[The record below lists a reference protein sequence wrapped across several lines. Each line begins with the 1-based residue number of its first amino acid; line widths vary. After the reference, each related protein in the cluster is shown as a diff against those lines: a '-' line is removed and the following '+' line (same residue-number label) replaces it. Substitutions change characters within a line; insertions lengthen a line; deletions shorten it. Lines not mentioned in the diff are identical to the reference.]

1 MSENKSTLKGKVKRY
16 AKVSSKLTTV
26 SAKIASKK
34 LVGIEDN
41 NKNAELVLNALGG
54 LKGPLMKVAQL
65 LSTVPDLLPK
75 EYSEKL
81 QQLQADAPSMGSF
94 FVKRRMKSELGLNWQ
109 KKFKNFDI
117 KAKKAASLG
126 QVHIA
131 QVNNTNIA
139 CKLQYPDM
147 ISTVD
152 ADLKQLKIIFSLYG
166 TWDKTIRTQDIYTE
180 LSQRLKEELDYKREL
195 KNMLLYGNILKNE
208 KFINIPKPIK
218 KLSTNRLLSMTWL
231 EGTPLM
237 SWKESNQEIRN
248 HIAKIL
254 FNAWYI
260 PFYKYGIIHGDPH
273 PGNYQVTNENKNL
286 PNLNLLDFGCIR
298 IFPSS
303 FVGGVI
309 DLYKA
314 IRDNNEELAINAYK
328 AWGFK
333 NLTKEIIN
341 ILHIWATYIYGP
353 LIEDKKRFIQD
364 NSATRNGKE
373 IASSVYKELKK
384 LGGISPP
391 KEFVMIDRAAVGLG
405 SVFMHLNAK
414 LNWHKIIEEMISEF
428 DEKTLH
434 KKQKKALDKVGLKN
448 YN

>member
-166 TWDKTIRTQDIYTE
+166 TWDKTIKTQDIYTE

>member
-1 MSENKSTLKGKVKRY
+1 MNESKSTLKGKVKRY

-26 SAKIASKK
+26 SAKIASNK
-34 LVGIEDN
+34 LVGKGDN

-126 QVHIA
+126 QVHKA
-131 QVNNTNIA
+131 KVNNISLA
-139 CKLQYPDM
+139 SKLQYPDM
-147 ISTVD
+147 MSTVD

-166 TWDKTIRTQDIYTE
+166 TWDKTIKTKDIYTE

-218 KLSTNRLLSMTWL
+218 KLSTNRLLTMTWL
-231 EGTPLM
+231 EGTSLM

-248 HIAKIL
+248 HIAKTL

-273 PGNYQVTNENKNL
+273 PGNYQVTNEFKKL
-286 PNLNLLDFGCIR
+286 PSLNLLDFGCIR

-314 IRDNNEELAINAYK
+314 IRDNNEELAIKAYK

-364 NSATRNGKE
+364 NNATKNGKV

-414 LNWHKIIEEMISEF
+414 LNWHKILEEMISEF
-428 DEKTLH
+428 DEKALH
-434 KKQKKALDKVGLKN
+434 KKQKYALDKVGLKN

>member
-1 MSENKSTLKGKVKRY
+1 
-16 AKVSSKLTTV
+16 
-26 SAKIASKK
+26 
-34 LVGIEDN
+34 
-41 NKNAELVLNALGG
+41 
-54 LKGPLMKVAQL
+54 
-65 LSTVPDLLPK
+65 
-75 EYSEKL
+75 
-81 QQLQADAPSMGSF
+81 
-94 FVKRRMKSELGLNWQ
+94 
-109 KKFKNFDI
+109 
-117 KAKKAASLG
+117 
-126 QVHIA
+126 
-131 QVNNTNIA
+131 
-139 CKLQYPDM
+139 
-147 ISTVD
+147 
-152 ADLKQLKIIFSLYG
+152 
-166 TWDKTIRTQDIYTE
+166 
-180 LSQRLKEELDYKREL
+180 
-195 KNMLLYGNILKNE
+195 
-208 KFINIPKPIK
+208 
-218 KLSTNRLLSMTWL
+218 
-231 EGTPLM
+231 M
-237 SWKESNQEIRN
+237 SWKESNQEVRD

-254 FNAWYI
+254 FTAWYI

-286 PNLNLLDFGCIR
+286 PSLNLLDFGCIR

-314 IRDNNEELAINAYK
+314 IRDNNEELAIKAYK

-333 NLTKEIIN
+333 NLTKDIIN

-364 NSATRNGKE
+364 NNAAKNGKE

-414 LNWHKIIEEMISEF
+414 LNWHKILEEMISEF

-434 KKQKKALDKVGLKN
+434 KKQKNALEKIGLKN

>member
-353 LIEDKKRFIQD
+353 LIEDKQRFIQD
-364 NSATRNGKE
+364 NNATRNGKE

>member
-1 MSENKSTLKGKVKRY
+1 MNESKATLSGKVKRY
-16 AKVSSKLTTV
+16 AKVGSKLTSV

-34 LVGIEDN
+34 LIGTDDN
-41 NKNAELVLNALGG
+41 DKNAELVLNALGG

-65 LSTVPDLLPK
+65 ISTVPDLLPK

-94 FVKRRMKSELGLNWQ
+94 FVKRRMKSELGINWQ
-109 KKFKNFDI
+109 KKFKSFEI
-117 KAKKAASLG
+117 KAVRAASLG
-126 QVHIA
+126 QVHKAKIN
-131 QVNNTNIA
+131 QIDLA

-147 ISTVD
+147 MSTVD
-152 ADLKQLKIIFSLYG
+152 ADLKQLKLIFSLYG
-166 TWDKTIRTQDIYTE
+166 TWDKTIKTNDIYVE
-180 LSQRLKEELDYKREL
+180 LSHRLKEELDYKREF
-195 KNMLLYGNILKNE
+195 KNMLLYKNILKDE
-208 KFINIPKPIK
+208 KLINVPSPIEN
-218 KLSTNRLLSMTWL
+218 LSTHRLLTMTWL

-237 SWKESNQEIRN
+237 SWKESNQEIRD
-248 HIAKIL
+248 HIAKLL
-254 FNAWYI
+254 FNAWYV
-260 PFYKYGIIHGDPH
+260 PFYKYGVIHGDPH
-273 PGNYQVTNENKNL
+273 PGNYQVNNSYKQ
-286 PNLNLLDFGCIR
+286 PILNLLDFGCIR
-298 IFPSS
+298 IFSAQ

-314 IRDNNEELAINAYK
+314 IRDNDRELAINAYK

-333 NLTKEIIN
+333 NLNKEIIE

-364 NSATRNGKE
+364 NNATKNGKE

-384 LGGISPP
+384 LGGIAPP

-414 LNWHKIIEEMISEF
+414 LNWHKILEEMISEF
-428 DEKTLH
+428 DEDKLL
-434 KKQKKALDKVGLKN
+434 KKQKIALTEVGLDN

>member
-1 MSENKSTLKGKVKRY
+1 MNESKSTLTGKVKRY

-26 SAKIASKK
+26 SAKIASNK
-34 LVGIEDN
+34 LVGKN
-41 NKNAELVLNALGG
+41 NNKKNAELVLNALGG

-65 LSTVPDLLPK
+65 ISTVPDLLPK
-75 EYSEKL
+75 EYSDKL

-109 KKFKNFDI
+109 KKFKSFDV
-117 KAKKAASLG
+117 KAKRAASLG
-126 QVHIA
+126 QVHKA
-131 QVNNTNIA
+131 KVNDIDIA

-147 ISTVD
+147 LSTVD

-166 TWDKTIRTQDIYTE
+166 TWDKTIKTQDIYTE

-195 KNMLLYGNILKNE
+195 KNMLLYSNILKNE

-273 PGNYQVTNENKNL
+273 PGNYQITHKNNNF
-286 PNLNLLDFGCIR
+286 PSLNLLDYGCIR

-314 IRDNNEELAINAYK
+314 IRDNNEELAIKAYK

-333 NLTKEIIN
+333 NLTKES
-341 ILHIWATYIYGP
+341 L
-353 LIEDKKRFIQD
+353 L
-364 NSATRNGKE
+364 
-373 IASSVYKELKK
+373 
-384 LGGISPP
+384 
-391 KEFVMIDRAAVGLG
+391 
-405 SVFMHLNAK
+405 
-414 LNWHKIIEEMISEF
+414 
-428 DEKTLH
+428 
-434 KKQKKALDKVGLKN
+434 
-448 YN
+448 

>member
-131 QVNNTNIA
+131 QINNTNIA